1 MTQKRL
7 FFRPEQVDEQVDQL
21 SLNLPGQRVQRAASQ
36 KQKPEPG
43 QKDGKR
49 VHLGEQ
55 TEPQPEVPTRLVQD
69 LQAYYQI
76 EFQHNREAL
85 AHAWW
90 QIAAHQ
96 PANHAS
102 THAEDA
108 ISSSPRLPFLPERI
122 HVMPNPKTSAQSS
135 GSKVGRRIS
144 LLAATLVAV
153 VLVGTLGVALVLSRS
168 SHQTQVATGNTPI
181 ATSVP
186 HATPTPLPVGTV
198 VHTQV
203 SPTGMHAYIL
213 AWSPDGTRVASI
225 VGNPSGAKSQLL
237 IWDASTGG
245 HLQTIPF
252 ATSFGEIHWSPT
264 GKYLALSNLKYIM
277 IVDSQTGS
285 VVKTFD
291 SGIDVA
297 PPPTTSVGSPA
308 TGPQPLS
315 SLFPLGG
322 GYGFFSIAWAPD
334 GSTLAVVDSLFT
346 SSKVELLDPLTG
358 AVKATLLSSYGQIGE
373 LGFSSD
379 GQYLA
384 ASNDEQVVVWRVA
397 SRSIVFQK
405 NPGQSTSIAW
415 QPGTHNLSVLLLYP
429 DNLQLWDIDA
439 QKVTKTYP
447 GVGVFA
453 WSLDGKEI
461 AVRASSLMG
470 ALTHTATSSPTSGKV
485 VILDAA
491 SGASVATYTSQ
502 EPSIIALAWSPDG
515 RYIASIEGHAVSTS
529 TGGSISTLIRVW
541 VA

>member
-1 MTQKRL
+1 MAHHKKPFEYKQL
-7 FFRPEQVDEQVDQL
+7 DETIEQL
-21 SLNLPGQRVQRAASQ
+21 SQIQDAAQLMETPAARLVDDLQRAHRAEIEGDPQSLAS
-36 KQKPEPG
+36 
-43 QKDGKR
+43 
-49 VHLGEQ
+49 VY
-55 TEPQPEVPTRLVQD
+55 TR
-69 LQAYYQI
+69 LQAYRHGQQ
-76 EFQHNREAL
+76 E
-85 AHAWW
+85 
-90 QIAAHQ
+90 
-96 PANHAS
+96 S
-102 THAEDA
+102 TRTSRRVLPSLSYDGEQKGLHSMLKQK
-108 ISSSPRLPFLPERI
+108 ISE
-122 HVMPNPKTSAQSS
+122 QS
-135 GSKVGRRIS
+135 GGAKFGRRIS

-153 VLVGTLGVALVLSRS
+153 VLVGALGVALALSRS
-168 SHQTQVATGNTPI
+168 SHQTQVAAGKTPA

-186 HATPTPLPVGTV
+186 SATSTPSLVGTV
-198 VHTQV
+198 VHTQD
-203 SPTGMHAYIL
+203 SPASMPANNL

-225 VGNPSGAKSQLL
+225 AGDSSGTKSQLL

-252 ATSFGEIHWSPT
+252 ATAFSEIHWSPT

-291 SGIDVA
+291 SGIYVP
-297 PPPTTSVGSPA
+297 PPPTTGVVPPA

-384 ASNDEQVVVWRVA
+384 ASDDEQVVVWRVA

-405 NPGQSTSIAW
+405 DLGQSTDIAW

-429 DNLQLWDIDA
+429 DSLQLWDIDS
-439 QKVTKTYP
+439 QKVAKTYP

-461 AVRASSLMG
+461 AVVHASSLVG
-470 ALTHTATSSPTSGKV
+470 SLPHTGTPTSGKV
-485 VILDAA
+485 VILDAT

-502 EPSIIALAWSPDG
+502 EPSIVALAWSPDG
-515 RYIASIEGHAVSTS
+515 RFIASIEGHAVDTS